1 MVTVVL
7 VVVGNGGGGG
17 EMSGDRNGCSGWGW
31 RGKSDRGCSGG
42 RKINDGSNVGRR
54 RSGSSGG
61 SCW

>member
-1 MVTVVL
+1 MVIEMVA
-7 VVVGNGGGGG
+7 VVGGG
-17 EMSGDRNGCSGWGW
+17 C
-31 RGKSDRGCSGG
+31 GKSDRGCSGG